1 MALTS
6 ISTSTSTP
14 KQIATSNFS
23 AASGTILYTVPVGK
37 TCVGTLFGTNNQNT
51 PAQAGVTINGTQ
63 VVLTVGMNTSAGM
76 VTACGPIPVT
86 LIAGTSLSAVGS
98 NGNFVSFI
106 GVEQ

>member
-1 MALTS
+1 MALTP

-14 KQIATSNFS
+14 KQIATSNFT

-37 TCVGTLFGTNNQNT
+37 TCVGVLFGSTNQNT
-51 PAQAGVTINGTQ
+51 PAQAGITINGSQ
-63 VVLTVGMNTSAGM
+63 VVITVGIQPTSTGG
-76 VTACGPIPVT
+76 VSNGPIPVT
-86 LIAGTSLSAVGS
+86 LIAGTSLSAVGT